1 MLLVLAA
8 QGSMTTVAPG
18 AGGLVKL
25 YLRPGLNMEVQYTQG
40 GVDLGQPTPV
50 SGVICDASFL
60 LCCAPAHL

>member
-18 AGGLVKL
+18 AGSLVKL

-40 GVDLGQPTPV
+40 GVDVGQPTHGRV
-50 SGVICDASFL
+50 WCDASFL
-60 LCCAPAHL
+60 FCCVPASL